1 MEPQHRPLPDMTVET
16 EPFWTGGQEGR
27 LLITRCHDCAY
38 LIHPPSPVCPQ
49 CLSRDVR
56 PAAVSGRGEVV
67 TFTINHQ
74 PWYPGLDVPYAVAIV
89 ELAEQSGL
97 RLTTNIVNCP
107 LAEVRIGLP
116 VQVAFER
123 VDEISIPVFEP
134 VRS

>member
-1 MEPQHRPLPDMTVET
+1 MEQHRPLPDVSVET
-16 EPFWTGGQEGR
+16 EPFWTGGHEGR
-27 LLITRCHDCAY
+27 LLITRCQDCAY

-56 PAAVSGRGEVV
+56 PEAVSGRAEVV

-89 ELAEQSGL
+89 ELAEQPGL
-97 RLTTNIVNCP
+97 RLTANLVNCH
-107 LAEVRIGLP
+107 LDEVRIGLA

-123 VDEISIPVFEP
+123 VDEVSIPVFEP